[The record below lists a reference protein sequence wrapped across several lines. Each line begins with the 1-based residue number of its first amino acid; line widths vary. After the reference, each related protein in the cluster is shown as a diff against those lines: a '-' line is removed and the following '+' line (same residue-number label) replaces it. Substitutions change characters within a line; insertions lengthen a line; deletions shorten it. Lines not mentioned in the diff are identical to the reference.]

1 MTMSRRF
8 AYGNGLHKIFDQ
20 ILDNDGQPI
29 SYDFSKLKDNLPNID
44 ENTICH
50 IVTDDDDH

>member
-1 MTMSRRF
+1 MSRRF
-8 AYGNGLHKIFDQ
+8 AYGNGLHKIFKPIKDNNDQ
-20 ILDNDGQPI
+20 II

-44 ENTICH
+44 ENTICY